1 MNQIILFKII
11 FEFYAYVCITL
22 FFVGSIYKITK
33 AIINVPA
40 YSNTEKNISQSINIG
55 VITLIFLHFAG
66 YFIARE
72 LFMLIGLSEGL
83 QSRLSSMFAGII
95 TTFFLT
101 YLVIVICK
109 KYFKQHMSFKGS
121 WAEKGM
127 SLIIILHIFLG
138 FLAIG
143 ATTSLEEKAVKS
155 IGFSNYFSGLFSF
168 AQNPSQYLVELKW
181 ITLSHLIL
189 GYSLIATLPFTK
201 VIDLLVGRIKRLI
214 LNLLKILKINKTT
227 KNIEKSENI

>member
-1 MNQIILFKII
+1 MLFKIL
-11 FEFYAYVCITL
+11 FEFYAYICIIL
-22 FFVGSIYKITK
+22 FFAGSTYKIITS
-33 AIINVPA
+33 IIKTPT
-40 YSNTEKNISQSINIG
+40 YSTTEKNISQSINIG

-72 LFMLIGLSEGL
+72 LFMLIGLSDGM
-83 QSRLSSMFAGII
+83 QSKLSSMFAGLI

-101 YLVIVICK
+101 YLVIAICK

-127 SLIIILHIFLG
+127 SLIIILHVFLG

-143 ATTSLEEKAVKS
+143 ATTGSEEKVIKS
-155 IGFSNYFSGLFSF
+155 IGFNNYFSGLFSF
-168 AQNPSQYLVELKW
+168 AKNPSQHLAELKW

-201 VIDLLVGRIKRLI
+201 IIDLIVAKIKRI
-214 LNLLKILKINKTT
+214 IFRLLKIKKNNKPKEVS
-227 KNIEKSENI
+227 KNV

>member
-1 MNQIILFKII
+1 MLFKIL
-11 FEFYAYVCITL
+11 FEFYAYMCLAIFVVGTL
-22 FFVGSIYKITK
+22 YKTTV
-33 AIINVPA
+33 AIIKVPA
-40 YSNTEKNISQSINIG
+40 YSNTENNISQSINMG

-66 YFIARE
+66 YFVARE

-83 QSRLSSMFAGII
+83 QSRLSSMFAGLV

-143 ATTSLEEKAVKS
+143 ATTGAEEKAIKS
-155 IGFSNYFSGLFSF
+155 LGFSNYFSGLFTF
-168 AQNPSQYLVELKW
+168 AENPSQYLLDLKW
-181 ITLSHLIL
+181 MTLSHLIL

-201 VIDLLVGRIKRLI
+201 VIDILVGKIKRIVFLI
-214 LNLLKILKINKTT
+214 IRKKTT
-227 KNIEKSENI
+227 ENI

>member
-1 MNQIILFKII
+1 MLFKIL
-11 FEFYAYVCITL
+11 FEFYAYICLTL
-22 FFVGSIYKITK
+22 FFVGSTYKIITSIIK
-33 AIINVPA
+33 API
-40 YSNTEKNISQSINIG
+40 YSKPEKNISQSINIG

-72 LFMLIGLSEGL
+72 LFMLIGLSDGM
-83 QSRLSSMFAGII
+83 QSKLSSMFAGLI

-101 YLVIVICK
+101 YLVIAICK
-109 KYFKQHMSFKGS
+109 KYFKQNMSFKGS

-143 ATTSLEEKAVKS
+143 ATTGGEEKVIKS
-155 IGFSNYFSGLFSF
+155 IGFNNYFSGLFSF
-168 AQNPSQYLVELKW
+168 AQNPSQHLTELKW
-181 ITLSHLIL
+181 ITLVHLIL

-201 VIDLLVGRIKRLI
+201 IIDLIIGRIKTIIFKLSRI
-214 LNLLKILKINKTT
+214 KKINKP
-227 KNIEKSENI
+227 IEDSKKV